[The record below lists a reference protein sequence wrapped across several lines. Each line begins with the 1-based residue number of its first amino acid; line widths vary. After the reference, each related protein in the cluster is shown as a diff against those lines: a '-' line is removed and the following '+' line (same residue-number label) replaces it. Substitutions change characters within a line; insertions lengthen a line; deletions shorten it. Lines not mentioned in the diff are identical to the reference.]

1 MPNMFVSE
9 EVRATCYKQRGTCD
23 ENGNLRTIC
32 HHIDF
37 NHDNNDPENLIFV
50 SKDEHTEIHKNNFI
64 YYWRGK
70 KQPKEMVEK
79 RLKFLNGDSNPS
91 KRQDVKDKISKAN
104 TGKKRS
110 EEARIKMSVAHKGK
124 TPWNKGVRVSSETR
138 EKLRKASSGKHR
150 VYRED
155 GSFFLVK
162 NS

>member
-1 MPNMFVSE
+1 MPNMWVSK
-9 EVRATCYKQRGTCD
+9 EVRATCYKQRGTRD
-23 ENGNLRTIC
+23 ANGNPRTIC

-37 NHDNNDPENLIFV
+37 NHDNNDPENLIWV
-50 SKDEHTEIHKNNFI
+50 SAAEHSDIHKQNFV

-79 RLKFLNGDSNPS
+79 RLKFLHSDNNPS
-91 KRQDVKDKISKAN
+91 KRQEVKDKLSKAN
-104 TGKKRS
+104 TGKKHN
-110 EEARIKMSVAHKGK
+110 EATRIKMSAALKGK
-124 TPWNKGVRVSSETR
+124 TPWNKGLHASEETR

-155 GSFFLVK
+155 GSFFLVN